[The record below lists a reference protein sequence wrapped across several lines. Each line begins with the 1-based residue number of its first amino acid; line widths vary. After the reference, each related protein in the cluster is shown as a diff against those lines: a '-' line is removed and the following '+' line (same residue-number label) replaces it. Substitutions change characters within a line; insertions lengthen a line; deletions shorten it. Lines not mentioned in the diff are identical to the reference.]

1 MRIGVFDSGIGGIT
15 VLSEIRKRLG
25 SVDYVYLGDTAH
37 LPYGTKSPAQVER
50 LSVDCARILKGKKV
64 DALVV
69 ACNTA
74 SSLAI
79 DAIRR
84 EMSPLPVFGMVEP
97 GVAAV
102 LSVLA
107 SQKPF
112 PLRGQDPSFL
122 VGEDRS
128 FPRLNEGE
136 PASLAITAPFP
147 ILVLATRATVR
158 SGAYGKGLRKLLLQ
172 GAEAAVIE
180 QACPLLVPMIEEG
193 WIDHPILHDTL
204 AEYVGPHVL
213 GGVGLVAEGSLA
225 SKNGARVPGVALL
238 GCTHY
243 PWIQAAIQKSLPGW
257 IIVDSAHAVAAALER
272 SDLLLNYKNH
282 EGISKIEWIFTDP
295 DAVPAF
301 ALKMIQSMNS
311 GEI

>member
-50 LSVDCARILKGKKV
+50 LSVDCARVLKEKKV
-64 DALVV
+64 DVLVV

-79 DAIRR
+79 DSIRLA
-84 EMSPLPVFGMVEP
+84 MDPIPVFGMVEP
-97 GVAAV
+97 GVEAV
-102 LSVLA
+102 LSAIANLE
-107 SQKPF
+107 KNT
-112 PLRGQDPSFL
+112 PSMT
-122 VGEDRS
+122 S
-128 FPRLNEGE
+128 K
-136 PASLAITAPFP
+136 AP
-147 ILVLATRATVR
+147 IVVLATRATVR
-158 SGAYGKGLRKLLLQ
+158 SGAYSSALKKHLIPHLLTDEESHSVFEL
-172 GAEAAVIE
+172 
-180 QACPLLVPMIEEG
+180 ACPLLVPMIEEG

-204 AEYVGPHVL
+204 ALYVGPHL
-213 GGVGLVAEGSLA
+213 SET
-225 SKNGARVPGVALL
+225 PGVALL

-243 PWIQAAIQKSLPGW
+243 PWIIAAVQKSLPGW
-257 IIVDSAHAVAAALER
+257 KVVDSANAVASALER
-272 SDLLLNYKNH
+272 S
-282 EGISKIEWIFTDP
+282 EFKIAKPLTRLGSGNVQWIFTDP

-301 ALKMIQSMNS
+301 ATKMIHSMNS